1 MLCDI
6 LFFSLPFFSFLFLS
20 FLFLIY
26 SSLMQ
31 YILTAASIP
40 FPPSSTPA
48 PSSPDTLLI
57 SLQNGADIPVIWHN
71 QDAISLGI
79 KPHIKAG

>member
-1 MLCDI
+1 
-6 LFFSLPFFSFLFLS
+6 
-20 FLFLIY
+20 
-26 SSLMQ
+26 MQ

-79 KPHIKAG
+79 KPHIKAGWGNLCEAKMKIMKENINWATEIESGRLA